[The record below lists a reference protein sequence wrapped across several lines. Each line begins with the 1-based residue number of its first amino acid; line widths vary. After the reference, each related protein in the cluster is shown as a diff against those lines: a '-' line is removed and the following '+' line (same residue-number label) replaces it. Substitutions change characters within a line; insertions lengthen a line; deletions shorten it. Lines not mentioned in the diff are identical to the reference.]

1 VAGGVIENAAHAPP
15 VVVYSGHMLDHPT
28 RASPRFPPGLEGA
41 VRDVLRARLTA
52 LRPVAAYGSAAC
64 GTDLLVLELVRQ
76 LGGETHIVLPFP
88 AVEFREV
95 SIDFAG
101 RDWGE
106 RFERALSAA
115 DSVTVTSDH
124 RASDGA
130 APFEYANLVFTG
142 MARSRAQTL
151 RTALFPF
158 AVLDSGAGGAAGGTA
173 AIAALWRSQGLQYEQ
188 VDVAQLRREA
198 RAENAGSPAR

>member
-1 VAGGVIENAAHAPP
+1 VDGNGIASGAHAPP
-15 VVVYSGHMLDHPT
+15 VVVYSGHMVDHPT
-28 RASPRFPPGLEGA
+28 RGSPRFPPALEGA

-52 LRPVAAYGSAAC
+52 MRPVASYGSAAC

-101 RDWGE
+101 RNWAE

-124 RASDGA
+124 RASGVA
-130 APFEYANLVFTG
+130 SPFEYANLVFTG
-142 MARSRAQTL
+142 MARSRAHTL
-151 RTALFPF
+151 QTALRAF

-173 AIAALWRSQGLQYEQ
+173 AIAALWRTQGLQYEQ
-188 VDVAQLRREA
+188 VDIAQLRRDA
-198 RAENAGSPAR
+198 LPENVGLPAR